1 MSEENIM
8 YNSKEKFIDRIVVKE
23 DKEKQRILKL
33 QKAYEKRLISE
44 EEITEKDKEKLY
56 NLYEYQIDQLKIS
69 IKKAEDEIEIN
80 KNEIL
85 KIRKQI

>member
-1 MSEENIM
+1 M
-8 YNSKEKFIDRIVVKE
+8 YNSKENFIDRIVVKE

-56 NLYEYQIDQLKIS
+56 NLYEYQIEQLKIS

>member
-1 MSEENIM
+1 MKNM
-8 YNSKEKFIDRIVVKE
+8 KL
-23 DKEKQRILKL
+23 LKL
-33 QKAYEKRLISE
+33 TICGLPNFKDTLDLDFVAQQRVNDR
-44 EEITEKDKEKLY
+44 DKEKLY